1 MHKVSS
7 RTKFSA
13 AFGVVILASGL
24 FGCSMFSPS
33 NAPIDCDLVKT
44 QASAGKSDVQIAS
57 DIGAPVEK
65 VAACHGPEA
74 SGNKSSGMI
83 PSTY

>member
-1 MHKVSS
+1 MIKRPRQPRIWGV
-7 RTKFSA
+7 
-13 AFGVVILASGL
+13 FGIVILFSEL
-24 FGCSMFSPS
+24 CGCSMFSPS
-33 NAPIDCDLVKT
+33 NAPIDCDVVKT

-57 DIGAPVEK
+57 DLGAPVDK
-65 VAACHGPEA
+65 VAACHGPET